1 MNFGAF
7 AGGLSSGFQQGVKM
21 TKTFQDLAKE
31 RGLQE
36 IRDKGMAEATSA
48 RDQAIKGLVEDT
60 GAPKQGAQPAA
71 APAKVA
77 TQPLPPIEKA
87 APAAAEAGTTTEA
100 SAPATTI
107 TPEAPTS
114 VPPAGDAKAAPE
126 AKAAPA
132 EAKTAPAEAKAD
144 APAGLPGRYKV
155 GDKFFATEKEAFAHA
170 EKNAPSLEDLQFKVM
185 VPKMQQYYMQQ
196 GDIEKAEAWRS
207 YAEKRGTQKN
217 METWAKAYRS
227 AMTGNFEKSADHVFD
242 LYKQYDDGI
251 TPLSK
256 EMVKDKDGNTVG
268 FNVKLRNDATG
279 KEYTQLITPK
289 ELSTLGLSALSPS
302 AMFEK
307 HYQQQQAAMKIQAE
321 TARDNRKFGQQLTL
335 ENVKQGNRVS
345 LEGVKQ
351 GNAVERLTIQEQLKA
366 AGVVGAEKKKIDAK
380 VGALKS
386 AGYSD
391 DFINDAMPG
400 IIGIGDY
407 KKATSPEEARRLA
420 HSDRMK
426 SDPMYAR
433 KSPADQEK
441 ILDGD
446 MKLIFNGVKPS
457 TLPPKNA
464 ASDGLPPKQGGSN
477 PPAKKQGIPVYDTKT
492 GEVTYR

>member
-7 AGGLSSGFQQGVKM
+7 AGGMSQGFQQGVKM

-48 RDQAIKGLVEDT
+48 RDAAIKGLVEDT
-60 GAPKQGAQPAA
+60 GAPKQGAQTVA
-71 APAKVA
+71 APAKVEA
-77 TQPLPPIEKA
+77 QPLPPIENSSGS
-87 APAAAEAGTTTEA
+87 AAADNGATSSA
-100 SAPATTI
+100 AAPATTI
-107 TPEAPTS
+107 TPEAPKS
-114 VPPAGDAKAAPE
+114 APAATAAPE
-126 AKAAPA
+126 AKPAP
-132 EAKTAPAEAKAD
+132 EAKSD

-155 GDKFFATEKEAFAHA
+155 GDKYFSTEKEAFAHA
-170 EKNAPSLEDLQFKVM
+170 EKNAPSLEDLQLKVM
-185 VPKMQQYYMQQ
+185 VPKMQQFYMQQ

-227 AMTGNFEKSADHVFD
+227 AMTGNFEKAADHVFD

-251 TPLSK
+251 TPISK
-256 EMVKDKDGNTVG
+256 EMVKDRDGNTVG
-268 FNVKLRNDATG
+268 FNVKLRNDGTG

-307 HYQQQQAAMKIQAE
+307 HYQQQQQAMKIQGEIAKE
-321 TARDNRKFGQQLTL
+321 DRKFKRDVQ
-335 ENVKQGNRVS
+335 

-351 GNAVERLTIQEQLKA
+351 SNRLGLEGVKHGNDLDKLTIQEQLKA
-366 AGVVGAEKKKIDAK
+366 AGLTGAEKKKIEAK
-380 VGALKS
+380 VEALKG

-391 DFINDAMPG
+391 TFINEQMPG
-400 IIGIGDY
+400 IVGLGDY

-433 KSPADQEK
+433 KSPEDQKK
-441 ILDGD
+441 ILDQD
-446 MKLIFNGVKPS
+446 MQLIFSGIKPS
-457 TLPPKNA
+457 TVPPEKA
-464 ASDGLPPKQGGSN
+464 ASEGLPPKDGASP
-477 PPAKKQGIPVYDTKT
+477 PPAKKQGVPVYDTKT
-492 GEVTYR
+492 GQVIYR

>member
-60 GAPKQGAQPAA
+60 GAPKDQGVKAV
-71 APAKVA
+71 APTNKVES
-77 TQPLPPIEKA
+77 QPLPPIENA
-87 APAAAEAGTTTEA
+87 APAAPEARTTTEA

-114 VPPAGDAKAAPE
+114 VPPAGDVKAAPE
-126 AKAAPA
+126 AKA
-132 EAKTAPAEAKAD
+132 APAEAKAD

-227 AMTGNFEKSADHVFD
+227 AMTGNFEKAADHVFD

-251 TPLSK
+251 TPISK

-268 FNVKLRNDATG
+268 FNVKLRNDGTG

-307 HYQQQQAAMKIQAE
+307 HYQQQQQAMKIQGEIAK
-321 TARDNRKFGQQLTL
+321 DNRKFGQQVTL
-335 ENVKQGNRVS
+335 ENLKQGNRKE

-351 GNAVERLTIQEQLKA
+351 GNAIEKLTIEDQLRA
-366 AGVVGAEKKKIDAK
+366 ANVTGAEEKKIKAK
-380 VGALKS
+380 VSALKT

-391 DFINDAMPG
+391 AFINEQMPG

-433 KSPADQEK
+433 KSREDQQK

-446 MKLIFNGVKPS
+446 MELIFSGVKPS
-457 TLPPKNA
+457 TLPPKKA
-464 ASDGLPPKQGGSN
+464 ASEGLPPKEGGST
-477 PPAKKQGIPVYDTKT
+477 PPAKKQGVPVYDTKT
-492 GEVTYR
+492 GQVIYR

>member
-7 AGGLSSGFQQGVKM
+7 AGGMAQGLQQGAYLKKQM
-21 TKTFQDLAKE
+21 NELAKE

-60 GAPKQGAQPAA
+60 GAPKDQGAKAV
-71 APAKVA
+71 APQAKVE
-77 TQPLPPIEKA
+77 TQPLPPIENA
-87 APAAAEAGTTTEA
+87 SPPSQDGTTSSPA
-100 SAPATTI
+100 APATTI
-107 TPEAPTS
+107 TPEAPA
-114 VPPAGDAKAAPE
+114 PADPE
-126 AKAAPA
+126 AKA
-132 EAKTAPAEAKAD
+132 E

-170 EKNAPSLEDLQFKVM
+170 EKNAPSLEDMQFKVM

-207 YAEKRGTQKN
+207 YAEKRSTQKN
-217 METWAKAYRS
+217 MDTWAKAYRS
-227 AMTGNFEKSADHVFD
+227 AMTGNFEKAADHVFD

-251 TPLSK
+251 TPISK
-256 EMVKDKDGNTVG
+256 EMVKDRDGNTVG
-268 FNVKLRNDATG
+268 FNVKLRNDGTG

-307 HYQQQQAAMKIQAE
+307 HYQQQQQAMKIQGEIAKE
-321 TARDNRKFGQQLTL
+321 DRKFKRDVQ
-335 ENVKQGNRVS
+335 

-351 GNAVERLTIQEQLKA
+351 SNRLGLEDVKHGNDLDKLTIQEQLKA
-366 AGVVGAEKKKIDAK
+366 AGLTGAEKKKIEAK
-380 VGALKS
+380 VEALKG

-391 DFINDAMPG
+391 TFINEQMPG
-400 IIGIGDY
+400 IVGLGDY

-433 KSPADQEK
+433 KSPDDQKK
-441 ILDGD
+441 ILDQD
-446 MKLIFNGVKPS
+446 MQLIFSGVKPS
-457 TLPPKNA
+457 TLPPAKA
-464 ASDGLPPKQGGSN
+464 ASEGLPPKDGASA
-477 PPAKKQGIPVYDTKT
+477 PPAKKQGVPVYDTKT
-492 GEVTYR
+492 GQVIYR

>member
-7 AGGLSSGFQQGVKM
+7 AGGLSNGFQQGVKM
-21 TKTFQDLAKE
+21 SKTFQELAKE

-48 RDQAIKGLVEDT
+48 RDQAIKGLIEDT
-60 GAPKQGAQPAA
+60 GAPKDQGAKAV
-71 APAKVA
+71 APQAKVE
-77 TQPLPPIEKA
+77 TQPLPPIENA
-87 APAAAEAGTTTEA
+87 APPSQDGTTSSPA
-100 SAPATTI
+100 APATTI
-107 TPEAPTS
+107 TPEAP
-114 VPPAGDAKAAPE
+114 
-126 AKAAPA
+126 APA
-132 EAKTAPAEAKAD
+132 ATEEKAE

-170 EKNAPSLEDLQFKVM
+170 EKNAPSLEDMQFKVM
-185 VPKMQQYYMQQ
+185 VPKMQQFYMQQ

-207 YAEKRGTQKN
+207 YAEKRSTQKN

-227 AMTGNFEKSADHVFD
+227 AMTGNFEKAADHVFD

-251 TPLSK
+251 TPISK
-256 EMVKDKDGNTVG
+256 EMVKDQDGNTVG

-279 KEYTQLITPK
+279 KEYSQVITPK

-307 HYQQQQAAMKIQAE
+307 HYQQQQAAMKIQGEIAKE
-321 TARDNRKFGQQLTL
+321 NRKFKHDVDL
-335 ENVKQGNRVS
+335 ENVKQGNRK
-345 LEGVKQ
+345 EIENVKQ
-351 GNAVERLTIQEQLKA
+351 GNAIEKLTIEDQLKA
-366 AGVVGAEKKKIDAK
+366 AGVTGAEEKKIKAK
-380 VGALKS
+380 VSALKT

-391 DFINDAMPG
+391 DFINQQMPG

-433 KSPADQEK
+433 KSRDEQQK

-446 MKLIFNGVKPS
+446 MELIFKGIKPS
-457 TLPPKNA
+457 TLPPVDKPA
-464 ASDGLPPKQGGSN
+464 ATGLPNQGGST
-477 PPAKKQGIPVYDTKT
+477 PPAKKQGVPVYDTKT
-492 GEVTYR
+492 GQVIYR